1 MSGAVEA
8 LNRTPL
14 HAAPP
19 CGKTPCGK
27 TPYGHIVLL
36 MPGLERTGH
45 AHGHA
50 LGHGPRGLGG
60 APPRCH
66 RAPLHSCT
74 ASHIMCV
81 YPCHGSCAC
90 ILVMVR
96 VCMCMQSMCMQNVCV
111 SKASC
116 EHASVFVFVCVRACS
131 CACVCVCVCV
141 CARACVHLILV
152 ESKRIQKIDL
162 HDTPFALRRYG
173 TCIGH
178 IWDIYDELSSMA
190 VGQR

>member
-1 MSGAVEA
+1 MVTHSVTAPVGWGARPRDVIA
-8 LNRTPL
+8 LPCTLVL
-14 HAAPP
+14 HH
-19 CGKTPCGK
+19 T
-27 TPYGHIVLL
+27 L
-36 MPGLERTGH
+36 
-45 AHGHA
+45 
-50 LGHGPRGLGG
+50 
-60 APPRCH
+60 
-66 RAPLHSCT
+66 
-74 ASHIMCV
+74 
-81 YPCHGSCAC
+81 CAC

-116 EHASVFVFVCVRACS
+116 EHVSVFVFVCVRACS

-141 CARACVHLILV
+141 RAHTCVHLILV

-178 IWDIYDELSSMA
+178 IWDIYRTYMRHVLCETCIMNSCIYARIRIHGTCIGHIWDIYDELSSMA